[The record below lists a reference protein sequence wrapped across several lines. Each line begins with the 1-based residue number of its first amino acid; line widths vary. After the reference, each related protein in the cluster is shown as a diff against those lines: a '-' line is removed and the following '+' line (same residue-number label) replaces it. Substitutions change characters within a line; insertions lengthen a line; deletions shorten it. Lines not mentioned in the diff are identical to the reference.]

1 MEFPIRMMDYIKDIR
16 IQGGLTFVGRE
27 VQSIWLLYENG
38 SMGRVVL

>member
-16 IQGGLTFVGRE
+16 TQGGLTFAGRGAH
-27 VQSIWLLYENG
+27 SIWLLYENG